1 MYGQPCPMALARQ
14 APHVHGWSASEGPPR
29 QRTHGGC
36 QFLPQCQ
43 KADAAL
49 HKFLVLAPMLKS
61 ILYSTSAKKSVPIRM
76 PRITTTSCS
85 TSIPSYSIISFH
97 HISSPSFILFI
108 SIGSLIIWPW
118 WGHHGHGTSEG
129 IQRWQTEGLHPI
141 ALPGGR
147 RDAPARHGADHATGY
162 VSAMK
167 MCWNPFAD
175 LFHLERRTIWEI
187 LGGTNDWYIL
197 YIYNNHILYRCTYI
211 YTSVCM

>member
-1 MYGQPCPMALARQ
+1 MYGQPCPMALARR
-14 APHVHGWSASEGPPR
+14 APHVHGWSASEGPHR
-29 QRTHGGC
+29 QRTHSGC

-61 ILYSTSAKKSVPIRM
+61 ILYFGQKEFSHPNAKNHNIMFNIHHIS
-76 PRITTTSCS
+76 
-85 TSIPSYSIISFH
+85 SYIIFH
-97 HISSPSFILFI
+97 HISPSFILFI

-129 IQRWQTEGLHPI
+129 IQRWQTQGLHPI
-141 ALPGGR
+141 ALRGGG
-147 RDAPARHGADHATGY
+147 RDAPARHGADHATGH

-175 LFHLERRTIWEI
+175 LFHLERTLWEI
-187 LGGTNDWYIL
+187 LGGTNNWYI
-197 YIYNNHILYRCTYI
+197 YI
-211 YTSVCM
+211 YT